1 MAIERGD
8 VLDLLPGPIPY
19 SQKYL
24 PLWNA
29 GSIGYLARAGIAVRT
44 TGNHSLTTVAL
55 VTPSAISREQSHYA
69 EMELLLKHALVIDEK
84 VLGPD
89 HPSAA
94 RNLNNLALLYDPHDH
109 CAEAELLY
117 KRRRAKSRT

>member
-1 MAIERGD
+1 MTCSTCCQGRSRTVKNI
-8 VLDLLPGPIPY
+8 
-19 SQKYL
+19 S

-29 GSIGYLARAGIAVRT
+29 GSLGYLARAGIAVRT
-44 TGNHSLTTVAL
+44 IGNYSLRTAAL

-69 EMELLLKHALVIDEK
+69 EVELLLKHALAIDEK

-89 HPSAA
+89 HPSVA
-94 RNLNNLALLYDPHDH
+94 RNLNNLALRYDPHDH
-109 CAEAELLY
+109 CAKAEPLY